1 MSQSCNLN
9 DDAVTGLSSPR
20 PAAIPH
26 IGTWAALEP
35 ISIARHCDELFAVG
49 HDGKAGQAIWD
60 YLPYGPFTDEAAVQ
74 NWRAMNGQNPVMARL
89 RRWLAGSVLVGLGL
103 LFWSKTGASS
113 QPMGGI
119 GLQY

>member
-1 MSQSCNLN
+1 MSQSRNLN
-9 DDAVTGLSSPR
+9 DHPVTGLSSPR

-35 ISIARHCDELFAVG
+35 ISIARHYDELFAVG

-74 NWRAMNGQNPVMARL
+74 NWRAMHGQNPAMARL

-103 LFWSKTGASS
+103 LVLVEDGR
-113 QPMGGI
+113 
-119 GLQY
+119 